1 MGNTMNLLDDLIH
14 RGYVHDHTDQTEL
27 MSVLGKG
34 GVSLYCG
41 FDPTA
46 DSLHIGNLVPIVG
59 LMRFQR
65 SGNRPIAL
73 IGGGTGMIGDPSGKS
88 EERNLLGPEVLEYNL
103 KGIRYQL
110 EKFLDFDAGP
120 KSARMLNNAE
130 WLNEVRLIDFFRDIG
145 KHFSIGYM
153 MAKESVKSRI
163 ADAGISYTEF
173 SYMALQ
179 AYDFLHLFE
188 QENCTLQIGGSDQWG
203 NITAGI
209 ELIRRVHGKSVLGMT
224 FPLITTSDGKK
235 FGKTEE
241 GNIWLDPKKTS
252 PYRFSQYWIQT
263 DDRDVG
269 RFLKYFTFL
278 PVDEIDE
285 IEKEHLKFPE
295 KRDGQRFLAQELTT
309 LVHGRAAA
317 RSAERAAK
325 ILFGAQ
331 LDGIEKNDLLSAA
344 EEMPKT
350 LQSGAPPYPLVDI
363 LLETG
368 LSKSKSMARNDL
380 RGGGIY
386 VNNRRITNEESVLSV
401 SDILFGQYILL
412 RKGKKNYHLLEFD
425 G

>member
-1 MGNTMNLLDDLIH
+1 MNLFDELKR
-14 RGYVHDHTDQTEL
+14 RGLVHDHTDQTE
-27 MSVLGKG
+27 MANALGKG
-34 GVSLYCG
+34 GVSLYSG

-46 DSLHIGNLVPIVG
+46 DSLHIGNLIPIVG

-65 SGNRPIAL
+65 AGHRPIAV

-88 EERNLLGPEVLEYNL
+88 EERNLLDAEVLEHNL
-103 KGIRYQL
+103 KGIRVQL

-120 KSARMLNNAE
+120 ISALMVNNAE
-130 WLNEVRLIDFFRDIG
+130 WLNEVRLIDFFRDVG

-179 AYDFLHLFE
+179 AYDFLQLFE
-188 QENCTLQIGGSDQWG
+188 KENCAMQIGGSDQWG

-209 ELIRRVHGKSVLGMT
+209 ELIRRVHGKPAFGMT
-224 FPLITTSDGKK
+224 FPLITTSDGRK

-241 GNIWLDPKKTS
+241 GNIWLDPKRTS

-269 RFLKYFTFL
+269 RFLRYFTFL
-278 PVDEIDE
+278 PLDEIDE
-285 IEKEHLKFPE
+285 IEKEHLESPE
-295 KRDGQRFLAQELTT
+295 KRAGQRRLSKELTT
-309 LVHGRAAA
+309 LVHGAAAA
-317 RSAERAAK
+317 RSSERAAR
-325 ILFGAQ
+325 ILFGAG
-331 LDGIEKNDLLSAA
+331 LDDIEKTDLLSAA
-344 EEMPKT
+344 EEMPRT
-350 LQSGAPPYPLVDI
+350 LPSGAPPYPLIDI

-368 LSKSKSMARNDL
+368 LSKSKTLARKEL

-386 VNNRRITNEESVLSV
+386 VNNRRVTDEGSVLSDD
-401 SDILFGQYILL
+401 DILFGQYILL
-412 RKGKKNYHLLEFD
+412 RKGKKNYHLLEFEK
-425 G
+425 

>member
-1 MGNTMNLLDDLIH
+1 MNLFDELKL
-14 RGYVHDHTDQTEL
+14 RGLVHDHTDQAEM
-27 MSVLGKG
+27 MSALRKG
-34 GVSLYCG
+34 GLSLYCG

-46 DSLHIGNLVPIVG
+46 DSLHIGNLVPITG

-65 SGNRPIAL
+65 AGHRPIAL

-88 EERNLLGPEVLEYNL
+88 EERNLLSTEILEHNL
-103 KGIRYQL
+103 KGIRAQF
-110 EKFLDFDAGP
+110 ERFLDFDAGSN
-120 KSARMLNNAE
+120 SARMVNNAE
-130 WLNEVRLIDFFRDIG
+130 WLNEVRLIDFFRDVG

-163 ADAGISYTEF
+163 AEAGISYTEF

-188 QENCTLQIGGSDQWG
+188 KENCTLQIGGSDQWG

-209 ELIRRVHGKSVLGMT
+209 ELIRRVHGKPAWGMT
-224 FPLITTSDGKK
+224 FPLITTSDGRK

-241 GNIWLDPKKTS
+241 GNIWLDPRRTS

-269 RFLKYFTFL
+269 RFLRYFTFL
-278 PVDEIDE
+278 PIEEIDE
-285 IEKEHLKFPE
+285 IEKEHLKSPE
-295 KRDGQRFLAQELTT
+295 KRAGQRRLSQELTT
-309 LVHGRAAA
+309 LVHGSTAAQ
-317 RSAERAAK
+317 SVERAAK

-331 LDGIEKNDLLSAA
+331 LDGIEKTDLLSAA

-350 LQSGAPPYPLVDI
+350 LQSGAPPFPLIEI

-368 LSKSKSMARNDL
+368 LSKSKSMARKELN
-380 RGGGIY
+380 GGGIY
-386 VNNRRITNEESVLSV
+386 VNNHRITSEKSVLS
-401 SDILFGQYILL
+401 DDDLLFGQYILL
-412 RKGKKNYHLLEFD
+412 RKGKKNYHLLEFER
-425 G
+425 

>member
-1 MGNTMNLLDDLIH
+1 MNLFDELKL
-14 RGYVHDHTDQTEL
+14 RGLVHDHTDQAQI
-27 MSVLGKG
+27 MSALQNDAI
-34 GVSLYCG
+34 SLYCG

-46 DSLHIGNLVPIVG
+46 DSLHIGNLIPITG

-65 SGNRPIAL
+65 AGHRPIAL
-73 IGGGTGMIGDPSGKS
+73 MGGGTGMIGDPSGKS
-88 EERNLLGPEVLEYNL
+88 EERNLLSAEILEHNL
-103 KGIRYQL
+103 KGIRAQF
-110 EKFLDFDAGP
+110 ERFLDFDAGSS
-120 KSARMLNNAE
+120 SARMMNNAE
-130 WLNEVRLIDFFRDIG
+130 WLNEVRLIDFFRDVG

-188 QENCTLQIGGSDQWG
+188 KENCAMQIGGSDQWG

-209 ELIRRVHGKSVLGMT
+209 ELIRRVHGKPAYGMT
-224 FPLITTSDGKK
+224 FPLITTSDGRK

-241 GNIWLDPKKTS
+241 GNIWLDPKRTS

-269 RFLKYFTFL
+269 RFLRYFTFL
-278 PVDEIDE
+278 PVEEIDV
-285 IEKEHLKFPE
+285 IEKEHLESPE
-295 KRDGQRFLAQELTT
+295 KRAGQRRLSKELTT
-309 LVHGRAAA
+309 LVHGATAAL
-317 RSAERAAK
+317 SAERAAR

-331 LDGIEKNDLLSAA
+331 LDGIEKTDLLSAA

-350 LQSGAPPYPLVDI
+350 LRSGEPPYPLIDI

-368 LSKSKSMARNDL
+368 LSRSKTLARKEL
-380 RGGGIY
+380 SGGGIY
-386 VNNRRITNEESVLSV
+386 VNNRRVTDEESVLSH
-401 SDILFGQYILL
+401 DDKLFGQYILL
-412 RKGKKNYHLLEFD
+412 RKGKKNYHLLEFER
-425 G
+425 

>member
-1 MGNTMNLLDDLIH
+1 MNLFDELKL
-14 RGYVHDHTDQTEL
+14 RGLVHDHTDQAEM
-27 MSVLGKG
+27 MSALRKG
-34 GVSLYCG
+34 GLSLYCG

-46 DSLHIGNLVPIVG
+46 DSLHIGNLVPITG

-65 SGNRPIAL
+65 AGHRPIAL

-88 EERNLLGPEVLEYNL
+88 EERNLLCTEILEHNL
-103 KGIRYQL
+103 KGIRAQF
-110 EKFLDFDAGP
+110 ERFLDFDAGSN
-120 KSARMLNNAE
+120 SARMVNNAE
-130 WLNEVRLIDFFRDIG
+130 WLNEVRLIDFFRDVG

-163 ADAGISYTEF
+163 AEAGISYTEF

-188 QENCTLQIGGSDQWG
+188 KENCTLQIGGSDQWG

-209 ELIRRVHGKSVLGMT
+209 ELIRRVHGKPAFGMT
-224 FPLITTSDGKK
+224 FPLITTSDGRK

-241 GNIWLDPKKTS
+241 GNIWLDPRRTS

-269 RFLKYFTFL
+269 RFLRYFTFL
-278 PVDEIDE
+278 PIEEIDE
-285 IEKEHLKFPE
+285 IEKEHLKSPE
-295 KRDGQRFLAQELTT
+295 KRAGQRRLSQELTT
-309 LVHGRAAA
+309 LVHGSAAA
-317 RSAERAAK
+317 RSVERAAK

-331 LDGIEKNDLLSAA
+331 LDGIEKTDLLSAA

-350 LQSGAPPYPLVDI
+350 LQSGAPPFPLIEI

-368 LSKSKSMARNDL
+368 LSKSKSMARKELN
-380 RGGGIY
+380 GGGIY
-386 VNNRRITNEESVLSV
+386 VNNHRITSEKSVLS
-401 SDILFGQYILL
+401 DDDLLFGQYILL
-412 RKGKKNYHLLEFD
+412 RKGKKNYHLLEFER
-425 G
+425 

>member
-1 MGNTMNLLDDLIH
+1 MNLLDDLIH

>member
-1 MGNTMNLLDDLIH
+1 MNLFDELKLRGLI
-14 RGYVHDHTDQTEL
+14 HDHTDQTEIQ
-27 MSVLGKG
+27 GTFGRG
-34 GVSLYCG
+34 GMSLYCG

-46 DSLHIGNLVPIVG
+46 DSLHIGNLIPITG

-65 SGNRPIAL
+65 AGHRPIAL

-88 EERNLLGPEVLEYNL
+88 EERNLLSAEILEHNL
-103 KGIRYQL
+103 NGIRAQF
-110 EKFLDFDAGP
+110 ERFLDFDAGSN
-120 KSARMLNNAE
+120 SARMMNNGE
-130 WLNEVRLIDFFRDIG
+130 WLNEVRLIDFFRDVG

-179 AYDFLHLFE
+179 AYDFLYLFE
-188 QENCTLQIGGSDQWG
+188 NENCTLQIGGSDQWG

-209 ELIRRVHGKSVLGMT
+209 ELIRRVHGKPAQGMT
-224 FPLITTSDGKK
+224 FPLITTSDGRK

-241 GNIWLDPKKTS
+241 GNIWLDPKRTS

-269 RFLKYFTFL
+269 RFLRYFTFL
-278 PVDEIDE
+278 PVAEIDE
-285 IEKEHLKFPE
+285 IEKEHLKSPE
-295 KRDGQRFLAQELTT
+295 KRAGQHLLAKELTT
-309 LVHGRAAA
+309 LVHDAVAA
-317 RSAERAAK
+317 RNAERAAK

-350 LQSGAPPYPLVDI
+350 LHSRELPFPLIDI

-368 LSKSKSMARNDL
+368 LSKSKTMARKELN
-380 RGGGIY
+380 GGGIY
-386 VNNRRITNEESVLSV
+386 VNNHRITDEKSVLSV
-401 SDILFGQYILL
+401 DDILFGQYILL
-412 RKGKKNYHLLEFD
+412 RKGKKNYHLLEFER
-425 G
+425 

>member
-1 MGNTMNLLDDLIH
+1 MNLFDELKL
-14 RGYVHDHTDQTEL
+14 RGLVHDHTDQAEM
-27 MSVLGKG
+27 MSALRKG
-34 GVSLYCG
+34 GLSLYCG

-46 DSLHIGNLVPIVG
+46 DSLHIGNLVPITG

-65 SGNRPIAL
+65 AGHRPIAL

-88 EERNLLGPEVLEYNL
+88 EERNLLSTEILEHNL
-103 KGIRYQL
+103 KGIRAQF
-110 EKFLDFDAGP
+110 ERFLDFDAGSN
-120 KSARMLNNAE
+120 SARMVNNAE
-130 WLNEVRLIDFFRDIG
+130 WLNEVRLIDFFRDVG

-163 ADAGISYTEF
+163 AEAGISYTEF

-188 QENCTLQIGGSDQWG
+188 KENCTLQIGGSDQWG

-209 ELIRRVHGKSVLGMT
+209 ELIRRVHGKPAWGMT
-224 FPLITTSDGKK
+224 FPLITTSDGRK

-241 GNIWLDPKKTS
+241 GNIWLDPRRTS

-269 RFLKYFTFL
+269 RFLRYFTFL
-278 PVDEIDE
+278 PIEEIDE
-285 IEKEHLKFPE
+285 IEKEHLKSPE
-295 KRDGQRFLAQELTT
+295 KRAGQRRLSQELTT
-309 LVHGRAAA
+309 LVHGSAAA
-317 RSAERAAK
+317 RSVDRAAK

-331 LDGIEKNDLLSAA
+331 LDGIEKTDLLSAA

-350 LQSGAPPYPLVDI
+350 LQSGAPPFQLIEI

-368 LSKSKSMARNDL
+368 LSKSKSMARKELN
-380 RGGGIY
+380 GGGIY
-386 VNNRRITNEESVLSV
+386 VNNRRITSEKSVLS
-401 SDILFGQYILL
+401 DDDLLFGQYILL
-412 RKGKKNYHLLEFD
+412 RKGKKNYHLLEFKR
-425 G
+425 

>member
-1 MGNTMNLLDDLIH
+1 MNLFDELKL
-14 RGYVHDHTDQTEL
+14 RGLVHDHTDQAQM
-27 MSVLGKG
+27 MSALRKG
-34 GVSLYCG
+34 AVSLYCG

-46 DSLHIGNLVPIVG
+46 DSLHIGNLIPITG

-65 SGNRPIAL
+65 AGHRPIAL
-73 IGGGTGMIGDPSGKS
+73 MGGGTGMIGDPSGKS
-88 EERNLLGPEVLEYNL
+88 EERNLLSTEILEHNL
-103 KGIRYQL
+103 KGIRVQF
-110 EKFLDFDAGP
+110 ERFLDFDAGSS
-120 KSARMLNNAE
+120 SARMMNNAD
-130 WLNEVRLIDFFRDIG
+130 WLNEVRLIDFFRDVG

-163 ADAGISYTEF
+163 ADAGISFTEF

-179 AYDFLHLFE
+179 AYDFLQLFE
-188 QENCTLQIGGSDQWG
+188 KENCAMQIGGSDQWG

-209 ELIRRVHGKSVLGMT
+209 ELIRRIHGKSAFGMT
-224 FPLITTSDGKK
+224 FPLITTSDGRK

-241 GNIWLDPKKTS
+241 GNIWLDPKRTS

-269 RFLKYFTFL
+269 RFLRYVTFL

-285 IEKEHLKFPE
+285 IEKEHLKSPE
-295 KRDGQRFLAQELTT
+295 KRTGQHFLAKELTT
-309 LVHGRAAA
+309 FVHGSAAA
-317 RSAERAAK
+317 ISAERAAK

-350 LQSGAPPYPLVDI
+350 LRSGALPFPLVDI

-368 LSKSKSMARNDL
+368 LSKSKTMARKEL

-386 VNNRRITNEESVLSV
+386 VNNRRITNEESVLSGD
-401 SDILFGQYILL
+401 DILFGQYILL
-412 RKGKKNYHLLEFD
+412 RKGKKNYHLLEFER
-425 G
+425 

>member
-1 MGNTMNLLDDLIH
+1 MNLFDELKL
-14 RGYVHDHTDQTEL
+14 RGLVHDHTDQAEM
-27 MSVLGKG
+27 MSALRKG
-34 GVSLYCG
+34 GLSLYCG

-46 DSLHIGNLVPIVG
+46 DSLHIGNLVPITG

-65 SGNRPIAL
+65 AGHRPIAL

-88 EERNLLGPEVLEYNL
+88 EERNLLSTEILEHNL
-103 KGIRYQL
+103 KGIRAQF
-110 EKFLDFDAGP
+110 ERFLDFDAGSN
-120 KSARMLNNAE
+120 SARMVNNAE
-130 WLNEVRLIDFFRDIG
+130 WLNEVRLIDFFRDVG

-163 ADAGISYTEF
+163 AEAGISYTEF

-188 QENCTLQIGGSDQWG
+188 KENCTLQIGGSDQWG

-209 ELIRRVHGKSVLGMT
+209 ELIRRVHGKPAWGMT
-224 FPLITTSDGKK
+224 FPLITTSDGRK

-241 GNIWLDPKKTS
+241 GNIWLDPRRTS

-269 RFLKYFTFL
+269 RFLRYFTFL
-278 PVDEIDE
+278 PIDEIDE
-285 IEKEHLKFPE
+285 IEKEHLKSPE
-295 KRDGQRFLAQELTT
+295 KRAGQRHLSQELTT
-309 LVHGRAAA
+309 LVHGSAAA
-317 RSAERAAK
+317 RSVERAAK

-331 LDGIEKNDLLSAA
+331 LDGIEKTDLLSAA

-350 LQSGAPPYPLVDI
+350 LQSGAPPFPLIEI

-368 LSKSKSMARNDL
+368 LSKSKSMARKELN
-380 RGGGIY
+380 GGGIY
-386 VNNRRITNEESVLSV
+386 VNNHRITSEKSVLS
-401 SDILFGQYILL
+401 DDDLLFGQYILL
-412 RKGKKNYHLLEFD
+412 RKGKKNYHLLEFER
-425 G
+425 

>member
-1 MGNTMNLLDDLIH
+1 MNLFDELKL
-14 RGYVHDHTDQTEL
+14 RGLVHDHTDQTEIQ
-27 MSVLGKG
+27 SILGKG
-34 GVSLYCG
+34 GMSLYCG

-46 DSLHIGNLVPIVG
+46 DSLHIGNLIPITG

-65 SGNRPIAL
+65 AGHRPIAL

-88 EERNLLGPEVLEYNL
+88 EERNLLSAAILEHNL
-103 KGIRYQL
+103 KGIRAQF
-110 EKFLDFDAGP
+110 ERFLDFEAGSN
-120 KSARMLNNAE
+120 SARMMNNGE
-130 WLNEVRLIDFFRDIG
+130 WLNELRLIDFFRDVG

-188 QENCTLQIGGSDQWG
+188 KENCTMQIGGSDQWG

-209 ELIRRVHGKSVLGMT
+209 ELIRRIRAKPAYGIT
-224 FPLITTSDGKK
+224 FPLITTSDGRK

-241 GNIWLDPKKTS
+241 GNIWLDPKRTS

-269 RFLKYFTFL
+269 RFFRYFTFL

-285 IEKEHLKFPE
+285 IEKEHLKSPE
-295 KRDGQRFLAQELTT
+295 KRAGQHLLAKELTT
-309 LVHGRAAA
+309 LVHGAAAA

-331 LDGIEKNDLLSAA
+331 LDNIEKNDLLSAA

-350 LQSGAPPYPLVDI
+350 QQSGTPPFPLIDI

-368 LSKSKSMARNDL
+368 LSKSKTMARKEL
-380 RGGGIY
+380 KGGGIY
-386 VNNRRITNEESVLSV
+386 VNNLRITDEESVLSV
-401 SDILFGQYILL
+401 DDILFGQYILL
-412 RKGKKNYHLLEFD
+412 RKGKKNYHLLEFER
-425 G
+425 

>member
-1 MGNTMNLLDDLIH
+1 MNLFDELKL
-14 RGYVHDHTDQTEL
+14 RGLVHDHTDQAEM
-27 MSVLGKG
+27 MSALRKG
-34 GVSLYCG
+34 GLSLYCG

-46 DSLHIGNLVPIVG
+46 DSLHIGNLVPITG

-65 SGNRPIAL
+65 AGHLPIAL

-88 EERNLLGPEVLEYNL
+88 EERNLLSTEILEHNL
-103 KGIRYQL
+103 KGIRAQF
-110 EKFLDFDAGP
+110 ERFLDFDAGSN
-120 KSARMLNNAE
+120 SARMVNNAE
-130 WLNEVRLIDFFRDIG
+130 WLNEVRLIDFFRDVG

-163 ADAGISYTEF
+163 AEAGISYTEF

-188 QENCTLQIGGSDQWG
+188 KENCTLQIGGSDQWG

-209 ELIRRVHGKSVLGMT
+209 ELIRRVHGKPAFGMT
-224 FPLITTSDGKK
+224 FPLITTSDGRK

-241 GNIWLDPKKTS
+241 GNIWLDPRRTS

-269 RFLKYFTFL
+269 RFLRYFTFL
-278 PVDEIDE
+278 PIEEIDE
-285 IEKEHLKFPE
+285 IEKEHLKSPE
-295 KRDGQRFLAQELTT
+295 KRAGQRRLSQELTT
-309 LVHGRAAA
+309 LVHGSAAA
-317 RSAERAAK
+317 RSVERAAK

-331 LDGIEKNDLLSAA
+331 LDGIEKTDLLSAA

-350 LQSGAPPYPLVDI
+350 LQSGAPPFPLIEI

-368 LSKSKSMARNDL
+368 LSKSKSMARKELN
-380 RGGGIY
+380 GGGIY
-386 VNNRRITNEESVLSV
+386 VNNHRITSEKSVLS
-401 SDILFGQYILL
+401 DDDLLFGQYILL
-412 RKGKKNYHLLEFD
+412 RKGKKNYHLLEFER
-425 G
+425 

>member
-1 MGNTMNLLDDLIH
+1 MNLFDELKLRGLI
-14 RGYVHDHTDQTEL
+14 HDHTDQTEIQ
-27 MSVLGKG
+27 GTFGRG
-34 GVSLYCG
+34 GISLYCG

-46 DSLHIGNLVPIVG
+46 DSLHIGNLIPITG

-65 SGNRPIAL
+65 AGHRPIAL

-88 EERNLLGPEVLEYNL
+88 EERNLLSAEILEHNL
-103 KGIRYQL
+103 NGIRAQF
-110 EKFLDFDAGP
+110 ERFLDFDAGSN
-120 KSARMLNNAE
+120 SARMMNNGE
-130 WLNEVRLIDFFRDIG
+130 WLNEVRLIDFFRDVG

-179 AYDFLHLFE
+179 AYDFLYLFE
-188 QENCTLQIGGSDQWG
+188 NENCTLQIGGSDQWG

-209 ELIRRVHGKSVLGMT
+209 ELIRRVHGKPAQGMT
-224 FPLITTSDGKK
+224 FPLITTSDGRK

-241 GNIWLDPKKTS
+241 GNIWLDPKRTS
-252 PYRFSQYWIQT
+252 PYRFSQYWVQT

-269 RFLKYFTFL
+269 RFLRYFTFL
-278 PVDEIDE
+278 PVAEIDE
-285 IEKEHLKFPE
+285 IEKEHLKSPE
-295 KRDGQRFLAQELTT
+295 KRAGQHLLAKELTT
-309 LVHGRAAA
+309 LVHDAAAA

-350 LQSGAPPYPLVDI
+350 LHSRELPFPLI
-363 LLETG
+363 NLLLETG
-368 LSKSKSMARNDL
+368 LSKSKTMARKEL
-380 RGGGIY
+380 KGGGIY
-386 VNNRRITNEESVLSV
+386 VNNHRITDEKSVLSV
-401 SDILFGQYILL
+401 DDILFGQYILL
-412 RKGKKNYHLLEFD
+412 RKGKKNYHLLEFKR
-425 G
+425 

>member
-1 MGNTMNLLDDLIH
+1 MNLFDELKL
-14 RGYVHDHTDQTEL
+14 RGLVHDHTDQAEM
-27 MSVLGKG
+27 MSALRKG
-34 GVSLYCG
+34 GLSLYCG

-46 DSLHIGNLVPIVG
+46 DSLHIGNLVPITG

-65 SGNRPIAL
+65 AGHRPIAL

-88 EERNLLGPEVLEYNL
+88 EERNLLSTEILEHNL
-103 KGIRYQL
+103 KGIRAQF
-110 EKFLDFDAGP
+110 ERFLDFDAGSN
-120 KSARMLNNAE
+120 SARMVNNAE
-130 WLNEVRLIDFFRDIG
+130 WLNEVRLIDFFRDVG

-163 ADAGISYTEF
+163 AEAGISYTEF

-188 QENCTLQIGGSDQWG
+188 KENCTLQIGGSDQWG

-209 ELIRRVHGKSVLGMT
+209 ELIRRVHGKPAWGMT
-224 FPLITTSDGKK
+224 FPLITTSDGRK

-241 GNIWLDPKKTS
+241 GNIWLDPRRTS

-269 RFLKYFTFL
+269 RFLRYFTFL
-278 PVDEIDE
+278 PIEEIDE
-285 IEKEHLKFPE
+285 IEKEHLKSPE
-295 KRDGQRFLAQELTT
+295 KRAGQRRLSQELTT
-309 LVHGRAAA
+309 LVHGSAAA
-317 RSAERAAK
+317 RSVDRAAK

-331 LDGIEKNDLLSAA
+331 LDGIEKTDLLSAA

-350 LQSGAPPYPLVDI
+350 LQSGAPPFQLIEI

-368 LSKSKSMARNDL
+368 LSKSKSMARKELN
-380 RGGGIY
+380 GGGIY
-386 VNNRRITNEESVLSV
+386 VNNRRITSEKSVLS
-401 SDILFGQYILL
+401 DDDLLFGQYILL
-412 RKGKKNYHLLEFD
+412 RKGKKNYHLLEFER
-425 G
+425 

>member
-1 MGNTMNLLDDLIH
+1 MNLFDELKL
-14 RGYVHDHTDQTEL
+14 RGLVHDHTDQAEM
-27 MSVLGKG
+27 MSALRKG
-34 GVSLYCG
+34 GLSLYCG

-46 DSLHIGNLVPIVG
+46 DSLHIGNLVPITG

-65 SGNRPIAL
+65 AGHRPIAL

-88 EERNLLGPEVLEYNL
+88 EERNLLSTEILEHNL
-103 KGIRYQL
+103 KGIRAQF
-110 EKFLDFDAGP
+110 ERFLDFDAGSN
-120 KSARMLNNAE
+120 SARMVNNAE
-130 WLNEVRLIDFFRDIG
+130 WLNEVRLIDFFRDVG

-163 ADAGISYTEF
+163 AEAGISYTEF

-188 QENCTLQIGGSDQWG
+188 KENCTLQIGGSDQWG

-209 ELIRRVHGKSVLGMT
+209 ELIRRVHGKPAWGMT
-224 FPLITTSDGKK
+224 FPLITTSDGRK

-241 GNIWLDPKKTS
+241 GNIWLDPRRTS

-269 RFLKYFTFL
+269 RFLRYFTFL
-278 PVDEIDE
+278 PIGEIDE
-285 IEKEHLKFPE
+285 IEKEHLKSPE
-295 KRDGQRFLAQELTT
+295 KRAGQRRLSQELTT
-309 LVHGRAAA
+309 LVHGSAAA
-317 RSAERAAK
+317 RSVERAAK

-331 LDGIEKNDLLSAA
+331 LDGIEKTDLLSAA

-350 LQSGAPPYPLVDI
+350 LQSGAPPFPLIEI

-368 LSKSKSMARNDL
+368 LSKSKSMARKELN
-380 RGGGIY
+380 GGGIY
-386 VNNRRITNEESVLSV
+386 VNNHRITSEKSVLS
-401 SDILFGQYILL
+401 DDDLLFGQYILL
-412 RKGKKNYHLLEFD
+412 RKGKKNYHLLEFER
-425 G
+425 

>member
-1 MGNTMNLLDDLIH
+1 MNLFDELKL
-14 RGYVHDHTDQTEL
+14 RGLVHDHTDQAEM
-27 MSVLGKG
+27 MSALRKG
-34 GVSLYCG
+34 GLSLYCG

-46 DSLHIGNLVPIVG
+46 DSLHIGNLVPITG

-65 SGNRPIAL
+65 AGHRPIAL

-88 EERNLLGPEVLEYNL
+88 EERNLLSTEILEHNL
-103 KGIRYQL
+103 KGIRAQF
-110 EKFLDFDAGP
+110 ERFLDFDAGSN
-120 KSARMLNNAE
+120 SARMVNNAE
-130 WLNEVRLIDFFRDIG
+130 WLNEVRLIDFFRDVG

-163 ADAGISYTEF
+163 AEAGISYTEF

-188 QENCTLQIGGSDQWG
+188 KENCTLQIGGSDQWG

-209 ELIRRVHGKSVLGMT
+209 ELIRRVHGKPAFGMT
-224 FPLITTSDGKK
+224 FPLITTSDGRK

-241 GNIWLDPKKTS
+241 GNIWLDPRRTS

-269 RFLKYFTFL
+269 RFLRYFTFL
-278 PVDEIDE
+278 PIEEIDE
-285 IEKEHLKFPE
+285 IEKEHLKSPE
-295 KRDGQRFLAQELTT
+295 KRAGQRRLSQELTT
-309 LVHGRAAA
+309 LVHGSAAA
-317 RSAERAAK
+317 RSVERAAK

-331 LDGIEKNDLLSAA
+331 LDGIEKTDLLSAA

-350 LQSGAPPYPLVDI
+350 LQSGAPPFPLIEI

-368 LSKSKSMARNDL
+368 LSKSKSMARKELN
-380 RGGGIY
+380 GGGIY
-386 VNNRRITNEESVLSV
+386 VNNHRITSEKSVLS
-401 SDILFGQYILL
+401 DDDLLFGQYILL

-425 G
+425 R